1 MLNPDRRTA
10 FLEEMGLGPVW
21 MRRDAPPAVEHVG
34 EAAPAAADAVAETA
48 MPVTSPTAWFD
59 EMPELPVKPTLELP
73 ELAPAAVQRASDVA
87 DLNWTQLKAA
97 VAGCEKCGL
106 CRGRTNTVFGV
117 GDEKAKWMFI
127 GEGPGRN
134 EDLRGEPFVGQAG
147 KLLDNMLLAMGLK
160 RGENAYIA
168 NIVKCRATDATGKDR
183 PPTPEESAAC
193 MPYLMRQIELIQP
206 TMLIALGKTAA
217 LSLLALD
224 PDTPVSKLRGTVHQ
238 YAGRPLVVTYH
249 PAYLLRNMAD
259 KRKAWADLCLAM
271 KTYADAE

>member
-1 MLNPDRRTA
+1 MLTPNRRTA

-21 MRRDAPPAVEHVG
+21 LRRDPPAAVEQLA
-34 EAAPAAADAVAETA
+34 EAAPAGADAVAESA
-48 MPVTSPTAWFD
+48 VPVVPSAWSD
-59 EMPELPVKPTLELP
+59 EMPVHQVVSAAELP
-73 ELAPAAVQRASDVA
+73 ELVPASVPHANDVA
-87 DLNWTQLKAA
+87 NLDWRQLKDA

-117 GDEKAKWMFI
+117 GDEKARWMFI